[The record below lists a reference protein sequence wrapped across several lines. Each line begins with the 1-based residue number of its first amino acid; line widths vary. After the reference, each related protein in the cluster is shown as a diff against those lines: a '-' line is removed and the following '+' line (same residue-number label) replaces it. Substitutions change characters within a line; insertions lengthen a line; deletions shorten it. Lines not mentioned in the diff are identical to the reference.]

1 MFSASSAARDRNAP
15 TNANEIR
22 LRTSGIRQEHRPI
35 RYQLP
40 ARLSF
45 RQGQAH
51 IIRHTTPANAAFSRE
66 VSENAKFREC
76 VVVCAAR
83 YEPVSTCNSLLSGKI
98 TGNFAIFGLLEAI
111 SVRKAPVPQS
121 LLGKFPTQINRENI
135 LKNRE
140 FKIGNREINPQN
152 GKRSVSVHFLHA
164 CFLAVRTR
172 SVLADKFQVEDEMAS
187 VRERYGE
194 AFWRAHHEAWQQSA
208 LNQR

>member
-1 MFSASSAARDRNAP
+1 
-15 TNANEIR
+15 
-22 LRTSGIRQEHRPI
+22 
-35 RYQLP
+35 
-40 ARLSF
+40 
-45 RQGQAH
+45 
-51 IIRHTTPANAAFSRE
+51 
-66 VSENAKFREC
+66 
-76 VVVCAAR
+76 
-83 YEPVSTCNSLLSGKI
+83 
-98 TGNFAIFGLLEAI
+98 LEAI
-111 SVRKAPVPQS
+111 SVRKTPVPQP
-121 LLGKFPTQINRENI
+121 LFGKFPTQINRENI